1 MLPQLREM
9 ERNWVISP
17 PMIYQKSSTDPSK
30 GEARENHRKSKVSNT
45 TWAKLRGLISQKRQK
60 FSVHTHAENFFASIR
75 RLDEQAFGLSGPYL
89 GFECNFRFLQMPYFG
104 RQAKVCDWI
113 AQQTLVIELPL
124 QLGSRRSENAVEYL
138 KSPSDLKFDSNNHSI
153 QCAFPPDF
161 MSNIYAM

>member
-1 MLPQLREM
+1 MHL
-9 ERNWVISP
+9 
-17 PMIYQKSSTDPSK
+17 
-30 GEARENHRKSKVSNT
+30 HRRK
-45 TWAKLRGLISQKRQK
+45 K
-60 FSVHTHAENFFASIR
+60 FSHSAGKMHSFEKDGETFSSCEFIFLMVKIR
-75 RLDEQAFGLSGPYL
+75 IIVRLVEIIFLFRQLEPCL

-124 QLGSRRSENAVEYL
+124 QLGSRRSQNAVEYL

>member
-1 MLPQLREM
+1 M
-9 ERNWVISP
+9 ERNWVIFP
-17 PMIYQKSSTDPSK
+17 PPYDFIKNLRQIHLRERHVKITGKIKSAIPHK
-30 GEARENHRKSKVSNT
+30 QNYAAWLVKNG
-45 TWAKLRGLISQKRQK
+45 K

-89 GFECNFRFLQMPYFG
+89 GFECNFRFLQMPYFE

-124 QLGSRRSENAVEYL
+124 QLGSRRSQNAVEYL